1 VIDDYEIVSAR
12 AFAEPYLDELR
23 ALVRVCGDHFESHG
37 DPRGTLIAL
46 GEARYD
52 ATGKRA
58 HELQD
63 AIDAHVLAHHA
74 AEIAGIEDMVRAP
87 RKCTLEWRAGRIYG
101 AHLDLRRVTHG
112 EVTVRALLAA
122 PAARWL
128 RRLVV
133 RVRQDR
139 HIAGAA
145 DALRWHEPAAPIE
158 ELFVLREVRPRRFA
172 GWEASSA
179 PWLGAH
185 FPTLYVYGERDALY
199 SLMPAGQ
206 PYEPGRL
213 VRELAACTA
222 PLDAFER
229 RLIGRSLTSPEASV
243 REAALDWLARHPDD
257 AVVFVDL
264 LGLLLQPG
272 VLAPQL
278 PVLACLRALG
288 RRAHRVLPVLTRMPG
303 RTAHYDRATRSDAGA
318 LLAALR

>member
-1 VIDDYEIVSAR
+1 VIDDYDVVSAR

-23 ALVRVCGDHFESHG
+23 ALVRVCGDHFETHG

-46 GEARYD
+46 GEARHD

-58 HELQD
+58 YELQD
-63 AIDAHVLAHHA
+63 AIDAHVLVHHR
-74 AEIAGIEDMVRAP
+74 AEIAGIEDVLGVR
-87 RKCTLEWRAGRIYG
+87 RTCTLEWRAGKIYG
-101 AHLDLRRVTHG
+101 AQLDLRRVTHT

-139 HIAGAA
+139 HIAGVA
-145 DALRWHEPAAPIE
+145 DAMRWHEPAAPLE
-158 ELFVLREVRPRRFA
+158 ELYILREVRPRRFA
-172 GWEASSA
+172 GWESSSA

-185 FPTLYVYGERDALY
+185 FPTLYAYAERDAIY
-199 SLMPAGQ
+199 SLMPADQ
-206 PYEPGRL
+206 PYEAARL
-213 VRELAACTA
+213 VRDVLACTA
-222 PLDAFER
+222 PLDPFER

-243 REAALDWLARHPDD
+243 RAAALDWLGRHPDD
-257 AVVFVDL
+257 ATVFVDL
-264 LGLLLQPG
+264 LALLLQPG

-288 RRAHRVLPVLTRMPG
+288 RRARRALPVLTRMPG
-303 RTAHYDRATRSDAGA
+303 RTNHYDRATRSDAGA
-318 LLAALR
+318 LLATLR